1 MCFAVEGF
9 FRDGLEKVGDD
20 DELRFFCRNFV
31 VVNKGDGYVIIV
43 LTDIHSWWQ
52 LMKSE

>member
-31 VVNKGDGYVIIV
+31 VVNKGDG
-43 LTDIHSWWQ
+43 
-52 LMKSE
+52 